1 MPGAKAQPRFMGK
14 AQPHEGRKRGTNH
27 RTRLY
32 TPAPAAYAGIDAYT
46 HPNAGGTLKLDTK
59 SQRATSLLMRQPGLP
74 EGISKAKAANPG
86 PGHYNAPAPD
96 RKCRQAPRVPRT
108 SSVRGCEWDRG
119 MQQPGLPPSRSKWNL
134 QVPAPYAY
142 TGIDAYTHPNTGG
155 TLSLDTKSQRATSL
169 LICQPGLPEGISKA
183 KAANPGPGHYERYDA
198 QHVLLPVAPSYSQE
212 RSKREDSQIIV
223 SPGLPLLKTKGNRDN
238 PGPGSYDHSG
248 SIGRQPL
255 STKAAQPVISI
266 GTSKRPDT
274 TQRSHQARLNDRVR
288 GIGKQSSSKKRTAPA
303 FSFGTSGR
311 CQLIDM

>member
-86 PGHYNAPAPD
+86 PGHY
-96 RKCRQAPRVPRT
+96 
-108 SSVRGCEWDRG
+108 
-119 MQQPGLPPSRSKWNL
+119 
-134 QVPAPYAY
+134 
-142 TGIDAYTHPNTGG
+142 
-155 TLSLDTKSQRATSL
+155 
-169 LICQPGLPEGISKA
+169 
-183 KAANPGPGHYERYDA
+183 ERYDA

-223 SPGLPLLKTKGNRDN
+223 SPGLHCSRRKATGTTPARAPTTILALSAGSRSRPRRRSPSSRSGRASGQTRRSVHTK
-238 PGPGSYDHSG
+238 PGSTTGCGASA
-248 SIGRQPL
+248 SNPRAK
-255 STKAAQPVISI
+255 SARRRRSASARAA
-266 GTSKRPDT
+266 G
-274 TQRSHQARLNDRVR
+274 A
-288 GIGKQSSSKKRTAPA
+288 SSSICDVPA
-303 FSFGTSGR
+303 RPRRDG
-311 CQLIDM
+311 IDLMCVWW